1 MAHVPPFQPS
11 APSGRRQNRLANEK
25 SPYLLQHAHN
35 PVDWY
40 PWGQEAFERAARED
54 KPVFLSIGYST
65 CHWCHVMEKESFED
79 DRVAAL
85 MNESFISIKVDREE
99 RPDID
104 GIYMTVCQMLTG
116 SGGWPLTVIMTP
128 EKKPFFAGTY
138 FPRDSR
144 FGRIGML
151 DLIPRV
157 RDMWQHEREKFLRLS
172 AEVTE
177 HLRREEELQPTEPSA
192 TVLHEAF
199 GGLQQLFDEENGG
212 FSQAPK
218 FPSAH
223 ILLFLLCYWKRTG
236 APDALRMATR
246 TLDAMRN
253 GGIYDHAGFGFHRY
267 STDGRWL
274 VPHFEKM
281 LYDQAMLCMAY
292 TVAFQATGEEKY
304 RTTAEEI
311 ITYVLRDMTSPEGG
325 FYSAEDADSE
335 GEEGKFYVWSYD
347 EIAEVLGPTD
357 HALISSAFGIRR
369 EGNFTDPVTGER
381 PGTNILHREN
391 PLQTVAAELNL
402 SLPEAEA
409 RSGQACA
416 ALFASREKRPHPH
429 KDDKILTDWNG
440 LMIKALARAA
450 RAFQRQDYA
459 DAAVRAADFIMR
471 RLQRHDGVLLHRFR
485 EGDASLPA
493 HLDDYAFLISG
504 LIELYGATF
513 DPRHLQN
520 ALSLN
525 AILVQHYWDQ
535 TTGGFFFTADNGED
549 LLVRKKE
556 VYDSAMPSGNS
567 VALMNLLLLARMTG
581 DAGLEETAAESIR
594 ALFPSVQQAPTAHA
608 SFLCALDFSFGPS
621 YEVVIVGS
629 PGAADTRKMTGLLQ
643 STFLPSV
650 TVLLRPEDET
660 ASSIMQIAEFT
671 RQYSAVDN
679 RATAYVCRE
688 QTCFPPTT
696 DPGAMLA
703 MLQSD
708 RRPGGQ

>member
-1 MAHVPPFQPS
+1 
-11 APSGRRQNRLANEK
+11 
-25 SPYLLQHAHN
+25 
-35 PVDWY
+35 
-40 PWGQEAFERAARED
+40 
-54 KPVFLSIGYST
+54 
-65 CHWCHVMEKESFED
+65 
-79 DRVAAL
+79 
-85 MNESFISIKVDREE
+85 
-99 RPDID
+99 
-104 GIYMTVCQMLTG
+104 MTVCQMLTG

-138 FPRDSR
+138 FPRESR

-157 RDMWQHEREKFLRLS
+157 RQMWQHDRDKLLRLS
-172 AEVTE
+172 TEVTE
-177 HLRREEELQPTEPSA
+177 HLKKGEKLQQTEPSA
-192 TVLHEAF
+192 AVLDEAF
-199 GGLQQLFDEENGG
+199 GQLQQLFDEDNGG

-218 FPSAH
+218 FPAAH
-223 ILLFLLCYWKRTG
+223 MLLYLLRYGKRTG
-236 APDALRMATR
+236 EPDALRMVTR

-253 GGIYDHAGFGFHRY
+253 GGMYDHAGFGFHRY

-292 TVAFQATGEEKY
+292 TAAFQATGEERY

-347 EIAEVLGPTD
+347 EIAEVLGQTD
-357 HALISSAFGIRR
+357 HALICSAFGIRR

-381 PGTNILHREN
+381 PGANILHRES
-391 PLQTVAAELNL
+391 PLPAVAAEFSL
-402 SLPEAEA
+402 SLPETEA
-409 RSGQACA
+409 RIAKA
-416 ALFASREKRPHPH
+416 RTALFAVREKRPHPL

-440 LMIKALARAA
+440 LMITALAQAA

-459 DAAVRAADFIMR
+459 DTAARAAEFVMR
-471 RLQRHDGVLLHRFR
+471 NLRQHDGMLLHRYR
-485 EGDASLPA
+485 DGDASLPA
-493 HLDDYAFLISG
+493 HLDDYAFFISG
-504 LIELYGATF
+504 LIELYEATF

-525 AILVQHYWDQ
+525 AILMRHYWDQ
-535 TTGGFFFTADNGED
+535 TSGGFFFTADNGEE

-567 VALMNLLLLARMTG
+567 AALMNLLRLARMTG
-581 DAGLEETAAESIR
+581 DAGLEETAAKSVR
-594 ALFPSVQQAPTAHA
+594 ALFSSVQEAPSAHA
-608 SFLCALDFSFGPS
+608 YFLCALDFSFGPS
-621 YEVVIVGS
+621 YEVVIVGK
-629 PGAADTRKMTGLLQ
+629 PGAADTRGMLGLLQ

-650 TVLLRPEDET
+650 TVLFRPEGET
-660 ASSIMQIAEFT
+660 AAEITQIAEFT
-671 RQYSAVDN
+671 GQYSAVEN

-688 QTCFPPTT
+688 HTCFPPTT
-696 DPGAMLA
+696 DPAAMLSL
-703 MLQSD
+703 LQSD